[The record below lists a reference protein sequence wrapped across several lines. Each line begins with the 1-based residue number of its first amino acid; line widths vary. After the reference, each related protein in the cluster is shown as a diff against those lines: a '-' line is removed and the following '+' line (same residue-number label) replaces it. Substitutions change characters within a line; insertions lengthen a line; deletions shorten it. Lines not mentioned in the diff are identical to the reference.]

1 LDARPRYFR
10 RNISLMP
17 WGIVPLNLLR
27 LRLSSPND
35 IKLPMPEGMVPDME
49 FLLTSNLYKYL
60 KRVISDGN
68 VPIKFS
74 PINEIK

>member
-1 LDARPRYFR
+1 
-10 RNISLMP
+10 MP

-35 IKLPMPEGMVPDME
+35 IRLPMPEGMVPDME

-68 VPIKFS
+68 VPIKFF
-74 PINEIK
+74 PINEIKLTVP